1 MGQEQGDRLQEGCE
15 LPQELKPFP
24 PHMPVLAFWR
34 RRGCG
39 KPQGPLPCGG
49 FDLLIAIML
58 LFINCSQRTA
68 AQDRGFGSC

>member
-24 PHMPVLAFWR
+24 PHMLVLAFWR

-39 KPQGPLPCGG
+39 KPQGPLPRGG
-49 FDLLIAIML
+49 FD
-58 LFINCSQRTA
+58 
-68 AQDRGFGSC
+68 